1 MNLDTYLEEKINY
14 YANMIVDHST
24 RADEVALGHLTFYM
38 SLRRAVN
45 GKASMQDVGLLDA
58 INDLL
63 QAKGLVGA
71 EETFYK

>member
-1 MNLDTYLEEKINY
+1 
-14 YANMIVDHST
+14 
-24 RADEVALGHLTFYM
+24 M
-38 SLRRAVN
+38 SMRRAIN